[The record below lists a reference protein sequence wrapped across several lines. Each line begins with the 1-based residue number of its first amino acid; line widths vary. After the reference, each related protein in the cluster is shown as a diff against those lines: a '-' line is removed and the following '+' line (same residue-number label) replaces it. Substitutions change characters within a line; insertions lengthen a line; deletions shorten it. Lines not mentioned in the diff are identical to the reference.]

1 MLVQAQKI
9 GNGTANLP
17 HMIHTFRLLSHVAI
31 QRVAVEWAA
40 AAECRY
46 VCISVQREA
55 QDRLRAADLAPQRHR
70 TLSSPTTAS
79 VMVCEQSKNKN
90 ENNDRSPINTGTSS
104 VPP

>member
-46 VCISVQREA
+46 VRISVQREA
-55 QDRLRAADLAPQRHR
+55 QDRLRVADLAPQRDGHALV
-70 TLSSPTTAS
+70 THHSECDGL
-79 VMVCEQSKNKN
+79 
-90 ENNDRSPINTGTSS
+90 
-104 VPP
+104 